1 MNSEKFNQLQCKVI
15 SLFVHDNYLNITAII
30 AKARMGTK
38 HMLTVR
44 MVWLRSG
51 EHLTLRND
59 KQN

>member
-1 MNSEKFNQLQCKVI
+1 MYNHGLYDFYQKKA
-15 SLFVHDNYLNITAII
+15 HDNYLNITAII

-51 EHLTLRND
+51 EHFTLRND

>member
-1 MNSEKFNQLQCKVI
+1 MYNHGLYDFYYKRA
-15 SLFVHDNYLNITAII
+15 HDNDLNITEII

-38 HMLTVR
+38 HMLTVW